1 MCVTGVVLTIAWLGL
16 VSASG
21 VDAGIPL
28 TVVVHDDAG
37 VSSNTLDRAR
47 QLVSSVFNDVGVH
60 IAWMNPAEFVR
71 SLPSEA
77 DQKRAFVTSIVQIRF
92 MSPSM
97 TRAMGLPDK
106 SLGIA
111 VASARFAWIAFDK
124 IRDSAGLV
132 NLDPGDA
139 LGYVMAHEL
148 GHLLL
153 PPNSHSAAGLMREE
167 LNPGLIAH
175 NRVRFLDT
183 DAVRIR
189 ASLEEHF
196 NSPVTWSR

>member
-167 LNPGLIAH
+167 LDPGLIAH